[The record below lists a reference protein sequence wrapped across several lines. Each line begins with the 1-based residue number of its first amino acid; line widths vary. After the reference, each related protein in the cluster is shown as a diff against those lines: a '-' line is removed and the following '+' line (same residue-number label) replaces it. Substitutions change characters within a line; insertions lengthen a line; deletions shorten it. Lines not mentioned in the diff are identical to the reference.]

1 MPNKAKVLHIIT
13 RLDKGGSAENTFLTV
28 KGLDK
33 EKYDVTLMSG
43 PVEDASQERRTQVE
57 EYGIRYI
64 HLPVLVRNIHMVY
77 DLIALFKIYRFLAK
91 EKFDVVHTHTS
102 KAGLLGRFAAKLAGT
117 PLVVHTPHG
126 HIFYGYFRRL
136 KTKMFIRLEKIAS
149 RMTNKIVALTDR
161 EKSDYITHK
170 IVREGKCIVIHS
182 GIELDRY
189 RELTIEEKNKLK
201 KEIGIPEDAMVVGT
215 AGRLISVKGPEFM
228 IKASQHISLESP
240 ETYLVFA
247 GDGPL
252 KEDLQTLAKETGT
265 DKNIIFLGWRDDVPR
280 ILSVFDIFL
289 LPSLNE
295 GMGRVLAEAMAL
307 GKPIVASNVGG
318 IPDLVIHGKNGYL
331 VPPQNP
337 EELAKYTQ
345 LLLEDKDKREKM
357 GRAGKEMASG
367 FTHEAMVQKIARLYE
382 ELMK

>member
-43 PVEDASQERRTQVE
+43 PVEDSSQERRTQVE

-126 HIFYGYFRRL
+126 HIFYGYFGRL
-136 KTKMFIRLEKIAS
+136 KTKMFIRLEKLAS

-161 EKSDYITHK
+161 ERSDYITHK
-170 IVREGKCIVIHS
+170 IAREEKCIVIHS

-189 RELTIEEKNKLK
+189 RELTLEEKNKLK
-201 KEIGIPEDAMVVGT
+201 KEIGIPEDALVVGT
-215 AGRLISVKGPEFM
+215 VGRLIPVKGPEFM
-228 IKASQHISLESP
+228 IKA
-240 ETYLVFA
+240 
-247 GDGPL
+247 
-252 KEDLQTLAKETGT
+252 
-265 DKNIIFLGWRDDVPR
+265 
-280 ILSVFDIFL
+280 
-289 LPSLNE
+289 
-295 GMGRVLAEAMAL
+295 
-307 GKPIVASNVGG
+307 
-318 IPDLVIHGKNGYL
+318 
-331 VPPQNP
+331 
-337 EELAKYTQ
+337 
-345 LLLEDKDKREKM
+345 
-357 GRAGKEMASG
+357 
-367 FTHEAMVQKIARLYE
+367 
-382 ELMK
+382 

>member
-43 PVEDASQERRTQVE
+43 PVEDASQERRAQVE

-126 HIFYGYFRRL
+126 HIFYGYFGRL
-136 KTKMFIRLEKIAS
+136 KTKMFIRLEKLAS
-149 RMTNKIVALTDR
+149 RMTNKIVALTDGER
-161 EKSDYITHK
+161 SDYITHK
-170 IVREGKCIVIHS
+170 IAREGKCIVIHS

-189 RELTIEEKNKLK
+189 RELTLEEKNKLK
-201 KEIGIPEDAMVVGT
+201 KEIGIPEDALVVGT
-215 AGRLISVKGPEFM
+215 AGRLAPVKGPEFM
-228 IKASQHISLESP
+228 IKASQYISLESP

-252 KEDLQTLAKETGT
+252 KEDLQTLAKKTGT
-265 DKNIIFLGWRDDVPR
+265 DKNIVFLGWRDDVPR

-318 IPDLVIHGKNGYL
+318 VPDLVIHGKNGYL

-367 FTHEAMVQKIARLYE
+367 FTHDAMVQKITNLYE
-382 ELMK
+382 ESMK

>member
-1 MPNKAKVLHIIT
+1 MPSKTKVLHIIT

-43 PVEDASQERRTQVE
+43 PVEDADQERRTQVE
-57 EYGIRYI
+57 ECGIRYI
-64 HLPVLVRNIHMVY
+64 HLPVLVRNIHLVY
-77 DLIALFKIYRFLAK
+77 DFIALCRIYRFLAK

-102 KAGLLGRFAAKLAGT
+102 KAGLLGRFAARLAGISR
-117 PLVVHTPHG
+117 VVHTPHG
-126 HIFYGYFRRL
+126 HIFYGYFGRL
-136 KTKMFIRLEKIAS
+136 KTKMFIRLEKLAS
-149 RMTNKIVALTDR
+149 RVTNRIVALTDR

-189 RELTIEEKNKLK
+189 RELTLEEKNKLK
-201 KEIGIPEDAMVVGT
+201 KEIGIPEDALVVGT
-215 AGRLISVKGPEFM
+215 VGRLVPVKGPEFM
-228 IKASQHISLESP
+228 LKASQYIIPESP
-240 ETYLVFA
+240 ETHFIFA

-252 KEDLQTLAKETGT
+252 KEGLQTLAKETGT
-265 DKNIIFLGWRDDVPR
+265 DKNIIFLGWREDVPR
-280 ILSVFDIFL
+280 ILSLFDVLL

-307 GKPIVASNVGG
+307 GKPIVASNAGG
-318 IPDLVIHGKNGYL
+318 IPDLVIHGKNGFL

-337 EELAKYTQ
+337 EELAKHIQ
-345 LLLEDKDKREKM
+345 LLLENKDRREKM

-367 FTHEAMVQKIARLYE
+367 FTHEAMVQKIAHLYE

>member
-136 KTKMFIRLEKIAS
+136 KTKMFIRLEKLAS
-149 RMTNKIVALTDR
+149 RMTHKIVALTDR
-161 EKSDYITHK
+161 ERSDYITHK

-240 ETYLVFA
+240 ETYLIFA

-265 DKNIIFLGWRDDVPR
+265 DKNIVFLGWRDDVPR

-337 EELAKYTQ
+337 EKLAKYTQ

>member
-43 PVEDASQERRTQVE
+43 PVEDARQERRTQVE

-337 EELAKYTQ
+337 EKLAKYTQ